1 MKIGLVCPYD
11 YSYPGGVN
19 AHVSYLA
26 YYFLLM
32 GHQVKIVAPCS
43 KDGVSYFG
51 EDAIEVGRP
60 FPMPSNK
67 SIAHIPISPW
77 LPIQVKRVLSDE
89 SFDIL
94 HIHEPFCPMLSLSML
109 IGSHFINVGTFHAYY
124 SKPRAYWL
132 CQPVFKRL
140 LPKLQGKIAVSQAA
154 RECVSRYFPGDYQII
169 PNGVDVDFFS
179 PQVPPLEEF
188 ADSKVNILFVG
199 RLERRKGLD
208 CLLAAYSKVKKEFP
222 NFRLIIVGT
231 GAKLPKYKSMVE
243 ENNLTDVVFAGFV
256 PKKNLPRYYSSAD
269 ICCFPAT
276 SAESFGIVLL
286 EAMASGKPVIASNV
300 GGYNEVL
307 SHGEEGSIIPAKDG
321 EALAQALLLLA
332 QDKHLRQQMGAKGRV
347 KAEKYSWKNVA
358 QGVMDYYVTLLNKP
372 DKFG

>member
-1 MKIGLVCPYD
+1 MDIGLVCPYD
-11 YSYPGGVN
+11 YSYPGGVSS
-19 AHVSYLA
+19 HVSYLA

-43 KDGVSYFG
+43 KNGVSYFG
-51 EDAIEVGRP
+51 EDVIRVGKP

-67 SIAHIPISPW
+67 SIARIPISPW
-77 LPIQVKRVLSDE
+77 LPVQVKRVLSQE

-94 HIHEPFCPMLSLSML
+94 HIHEPFCPMLSFSVLME
-109 IGSHFINVGTFHAYY
+109 SHFVNVGTFHAYY

-132 CQPVFKRL
+132 CQPIFRRL
-140 LPKLQGKIAVSQAA
+140 LAKLQGKIAISQAA
-154 RECVSRYFPGDYQII
+154 RECVSRYLPGNYQVI
-169 PNGVDVDFFS
+169 PIGIDTDFFS
-179 PQVPPLEEF
+179 PQVPPVEKF
-188 ADSKVNILFVG
+188 ADGKVNILFVG

-208 CLLAAYSKVKKEFP
+208 CLLAAYGKVKKEFP
-222 NFRLIIVGT
+222 DLRLIIVGT
-231 GAKLPKYKSMVE
+231 GAKLPKYKTMVE
-243 ENNLTDVVFAGFV
+243 EDKLTNVVFAGFV
-256 PKKNLPRYYSSAD
+256 PRKDLPRYYSSAD

-276 SAESFGIVLL
+276 NSESFGTVLL

-307 SHGEEGSIIPAKDG
+307 SHGEEGLIIPSKDE

-332 QDKHLRQQMGAKGRV
+332 QNKPLRQQMGAKGRN

-358 QGVMDYYVTLLNKP
+358 QRVMDYYVTLLNKR
-372 DKFG
+372 DKVR